1 MLVLLLVE
9 KLNNDVNVV
18 VTRPPLKTMMA
29 GVDERNEE
37 TTSTRK
43 PPKIAMR
50 LLTKNLAWYMI

>member
-9 KLNNDVNVV
+9 KLNNDV
-18 VTRPPLKTMMA
+18 TRPPLKTMA
-29 GVDERNEE
+29 GVDVRNEE

-50 LLTKNLAWYMI
+50 LLKKNLAWYMI